1 MIKQRMLSIDPV
13 DCDRN
18 ADRVKQF
25 LVDKFGAKYCDH
37 VFLDNLITLDGEI
50 WWVASSSS
58 EEGVEVYTADVN
70 TNTSVD
76 ANIKFVNELEKLGA
90 GILVLRQLVDYQLC
104 VYLIDDLSLL
114 EPQSEKGFFL
124 DWEKVEEIKRF
135 SEMGI
140 VLDNELPGFRV
151 FRRARYEA
159 VHSMS
164 EEVKKS
170 LTAGYYEKLQKRY
183 KQYPGK
189 L

>member
-1 MIKQRMLSIDPV
+1 MIKQRMLSIDPT
-13 DCDRN
+13 DADRN
-18 ADRVKQF
+18 ADKVKQF
-25 LVDKFGAKYCDH
+25 LVDKFGARYCDH
-37 VFLDNLITLDGEI
+37 AFLDNLIELDGET
-50 WWVASSSS
+50 WWVVPSSS
-58 EEGVEVYTADVN
+58 EEGVKIYDPDVN

-104 VYLIDDLSLL
+104 IYLIDDLSMLK
-114 EPQSEKGFFL
+114 PQSDTGFYL
-124 DWEKVEEIKRF
+124 DWERVEKVKRF

-140 VLDNELPGFRV
+140 VLDNELLGFRV

-164 EEVKKS
+164 EAVKES
-170 LTAGYYEKLQKRY
+170 LSAGYYAKLQKRY